1 MYQSNL
7 KAVRR
12 ANKEML
18 NLTRRSGRSCYN
30 PFMRRWIL
38 ILLLI
43 TTACR
48 TAPAVEPVAVTLS
61 PPATPTPAQPALRSI
76 EPSPTGF
83 TPPEEIPPATPSPP
97 AAPAGYHVRIH
108 PEDRLYVGDRVSFEV
123 ISPPDAEGDA
133 LVRATMPAAGGEA
146 SAEARFGR
154 HGIGERRQAKL
165 LWAWDTSGLSAG
177 NHTVRFSITPNGP
190 TWDETFELLPAN
202 GLPQP
207 EMSARW
213 QTVETGCCRVS
224 YITGTPAE
232 RDLDRLLPM
241 IEAQAAGVERLLNA
255 DLKEPV
261 RIVLVP
267 RVLGHGGFASEEIS
281 VSYLDRDYM
290 GGDKS
295 TVIHHEI
302 VHIIDG
308 RLGGELRPTMLV
320 EGLAV
325 YLSGGHFKSESL
337 LPRAAALLPAEPG
350 CVRWSVTGAAD
361 SPAEGCGLGRFIPL
375 TTLANRFYFQQH
387 EIGYLQAGALI
398 AFIVERYGWEKFSR
412 FYRDIH
418 PPAPRLSGTAA
429 GSDHARAMD
438 AALRRHFGFGLE
450 ALESQF
456 RAALAAEQVT
466 PEIAEDL
473 RQSIHFYDTA
483 RRYQEALDPSAHFL
497 TAWLLDADAMRDRGI
512 VADYFRRPSQ
522 PENLTLETMLVEAA
536 GRIGAGVFDRA
547 ALLLDAVN
555 TVLAA
560 DPANNPQAVFAHPVA
575 ADYRALVQFA
585 LDGGYQPERI
595 SIENRSARMLV
606 STSEPKMIELT
617 LLRAPGG
624 WTPVTASGLILPHP
638 AGARGL
644 YGGQLHK
651 MPLRALKG
659 VSQYRFK

>member
-1 MYQSNL
+1 MYQPNP
-7 KAVRR
+7 KAARR

-48 TAPAVEPVAVTLS
+48 TAPAVESVAVTLS
-61 PPATPTPAQPALRSI
+61 PPATHIPIQPTPRPV

-83 TPPEEIPPATPSPP
+83 TRPEETPPAAALPP
-97 AAPAGYHVRIH
+97 AAPAGYLVRIH

-123 ISPPDAEGDA
+123 ISPPDVEGDA
-133 LVRATMPAAGGEA
+133 LIRVTMPAAGGEA

-165 LWAWDTSGLSAG
+165 LWAWDTAGLTAG
-177 NHTVRFSITPNGP
+177 AHTVRFSITPNGP
-190 TWDETFELLPAN
+190 DWDETFELLPADR
-202 GLPQP
+202 LPQP
-207 EMSARW
+207 EKRAQW
-213 QTVETGCCRVS
+213 QTVEAGCCRVS

-232 RDLDRLLPM
+232 RDLDRLLSM
-241 IEAQAAGVERLLNA
+241 IESQAAGVERLLNTE
-255 DLKEPV
+255 LKEPV
-261 RIVLVP
+261 RVVLVP
-267 RVLGHGGFASEEIS
+267 RVLGHGGFASEQIS

-290 GGDKS
+290 GGEKA

-325 YLSGGHFKSESL
+325 FLSGGHFKSESL

-350 CVRWSVTGAAD
+350 CVRWSVSGTAD

-375 TTLANRFYFQQH
+375 TTLVNRFYFQQH

-398 AFIVERYGWEKFSR
+398 AYMVERYGWEQFSR

-418 PPAPRLSGTAA
+418 PPAPRLSGAAA

-450 ALESQF
+450 TLESQF

-497 TAWLLDADAMRDRGI
+497 TAWLLDADVMRDRGI
-512 VADYFRRPSQ
+512 VADYFRRPSR

-536 GRIGAGVFDRA
+536 GRIDAGAFDRA
-547 ALLLDAVN
+547 AQLLDAVN
-555 TVLAA
+555 AVLAA
-560 DPANNPQAVFAHPVA
+560 DPANNPQAVFAHPIA
-575 ADYRALVQFA
+575 AEYHALVQFA
-585 LDGGYQPERI
+585 LNSGYQPERI
-595 SIENRSARMLV
+595 SIENKTARMLV
-606 STSEPKMIELT
+606 STSEPEMIELT

-624 WTPVTASGLILPHP
+624 WMPVTASGLILPNLVG
-638 AGARGL
+638 AGGL

-651 MPLRALKG
+651 TPLRALNG